1 MFDFTKFKKRKFNLY
16 MHENKGEDIIYVFKD
31 RIQSY
36 LL

>member
-1 MFDFTKFKKRKFNLY
+1 MFDFIKFKKRKFNL
-16 MHENKGEDIIYVFKD
+16 ENKGENIIYVFKD

>member
-16 MHENKGEDIIYVFKD
+16 MLENKGEDIIYVFKD
-31 RIQSY
+31 RMQSY